1 MSENN
6 NESISPYLEEFL
18 DASSAKDRLEI
29 FRRIS
34 EYTDDKMIDTMAIV
48 LDVVIPQGPLEE
60 RRYDIQ
66 KCLETKLKYEIE
78 RR

>member
-1 MSENN
+1 MSE
-6 NESISPYLEEFL
+6 EISPYLEEFL
-18 DASSAKDRLEI
+18 DARTAKERLEV

-48 LDVVIPQGPLEE
+48 LDVVIPEGALED
-60 RRYDIQ
+60 RRYDLL
-66 KCLETKLKYEIE
+66 KCLETKLKYEID

>member
-1 MSENN
+1 M

-18 DASSAKDRLEI
+18 DANSTRERLEV

-48 LDVVIPQGPLEE
+48 LDVVIPEGSLED
-60 RRYDIQ
+60 RRYDIL